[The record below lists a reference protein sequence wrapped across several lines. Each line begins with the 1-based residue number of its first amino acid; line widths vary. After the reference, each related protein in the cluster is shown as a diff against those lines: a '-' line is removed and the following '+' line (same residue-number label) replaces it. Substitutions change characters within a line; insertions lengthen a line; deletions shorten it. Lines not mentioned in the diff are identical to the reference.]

1 MPKANATS
9 LLAIHGAHRDFCHAK
24 ALSDDLRE
32 QVVWIA
38 VALPEPLPAHRPK
51 GATVERDVAALR
63 VRDTCSQR
71 AAREPREHVVAGKT
85 MERHVHY
92 RSRPREAV
100 AFHEVGL
107 VVEERR
113 EHARQI
119 FGRHLPIS
127 GQHDSHI
134 RVSCHRKRAARRDGG
149 THAEIGTMRD
159 ELEATR
165 ARTCCMGRAIRA
177 PVVYDDDLV
186 DVRRNRLESGADELC
201 LVVSRH
207 HRGDRSAFQ
216 HSHAV
221 AIVSHARGQALACHT
236 AGA

>member
-1 MPKANATS
+1 MPKANAAS
-9 LLAIHGAHRDFCHAK
+9 LLSIHGAHRDLCHAK
-24 ALSDDLRE
+24 ALSYDLRQ

-38 VALPEPLPAHRPK
+38 VALPERLPAHRPK

-63 VRDTCSQR
+63 VLDACSQR
-71 AAREPREHVVAGKT
+71 AAHEPREHVVAGKT
-85 MERHVHY
+85 MERHAY
-92 RSRPREAV
+92 FRCGPREAV

-119 FGRHLPIS
+119 FGRHLPIG

-134 RVSCHRKRAARRDGG
+134 RVPCHRTPAARRDGG

-159 ELEATR
+159 ELEATG
-165 ARTCCMGRAIRA
+165 ARTCCMGGAIRA
-177 PVVYDDDLV
+177 SVVYDEDLI

-201 LVVSRH
+201 LVVGRH
-207 HRGDRSAFQ
+207 HGGDRSAFQ
-216 HSHAV
+216 HAHAV